1 MVQTDSVVLKK
12 KCQSI
17 AIGHL
22 SESGDR
28 KSLDLFFT
36 KYDGIAMLKKKNPD
50 INISLFIKRF
60 LSFQNKHNILN
71 LKKRLNNRP
80 IGHISHL
87 RKSSNK

>member
-12 KCQSI
+12 KCKSI

-36 KYDGIAMLKKKNPD
+36 KYDGIAMLKKKTPD
-50 INISLFIKRF
+50 INISLLIKRF
-60 LSFQNKHNILN
+60 LSFQNKHNIYKSE
-71 LKKRLNNRP
+71 KKIKQQAYWP
-80 IGHISHL
+80 HL
-87 RKSSNK
+87 SPEEKFQ